1 MTKRQYKRAVAL
13 IKKDCQIR
21 GEYTDFNGNTCA
33 IGCLA
38 LAAGV
43 KKSTLLRSG
52 TNPIEWLPG
61 IARRIKSRFGL
72 SMDEQADIQQENDS
86 CHVLKNRRRG
96 VLKLLK
102 SLMP

>member
-38 LAAGV
+38 LAAGIRE
-43 KKSTLLRSG
+43 STFTKRNNS
-52 TNPIEWLPG
+52 PIYLFKG
-61 IARRIKSRFGL
+61 VYRRIKSKFGL
-72 SMDEQADIQQENDS
+72 NLVQQEEIQSLNDS
-86 CHVLKNRRRG
+86 SINPKIRRRTI
-96 VLKLLK
+96 VHYLK
-102 SLMP
+102 SLLP